1 MSDTILRV
9 EIIGLHQGRLVAEIN
24 GIQIVQD
31 REYLIR
37 RLGDL
42 RRYGYGEV
50 RIRPNAHATS
60 WRERIEVDESVLTT
74 LVNAFDRDIAE
85 IETCQPWSARDTCDE
100 PGIYDIEGRPLC
112 AAHLPDDNYYHPE
125 D

>member
-60 WRERIEVDESVLTT
+60 WRERIEVDESVLVT
-74 LVNAFDRDIAE
+74 LIDAFELDIAE
-85 IETCQPWSARDTCDE
+85 IDNCQPWGARDSCDE
-100 PGIYDIEGRPLC
+100 AGIYDNQGRPVC
-112 AAHLPDDNYYHPE
+112 AGHQLNDEPTE

>member
-31 REYLIR
+31 RDYLIR

-42 RRYGYGEV
+42 RRYGHAEV

-74 LVNAFDRDIAE
+74 LVNAFELDIAE
-85 IETCQPWSARDTCDE
+85 IDNCQPWGARDTCDE
-100 PGIYDIEGRPLC
+100 AGIYDNQGRAVC
-112 AAHLPDDNYYHPE
+112 AGHQLNDEPTE